1 MRFCRI
7 AWGRILREVPI
18 MTKQEL
24 SEVLR
29 EKTASVLGRIKE
41 GVPYKIKEVEYS
53 NSYDREK
60 RTMTIEFED
69 NTTLIVML
77 WETTQEEKS

>member
-1 MRFCRI
+1 
-7 AWGRILREVPI
+7 

-41 GVPYKIKEVEYS
+41 GVPYKIREVEYS
-53 NSYDREK
+53 NSRDQEK
-60 RTMTIEFED
+60 RTMTLDFED
-69 NTTLIVML
+69 KTTLIVL
-77 WETTQEEKS
+77 LYEPIQEEKS